1 MELSTTAGAAAPSA
15 APAAATAAP
24 FGRGWRRL
32 PRDARDTLFL
42 LAVIGWTVL
51 PHVGHLPP
59 WCSALAGAVL
69 LWRGRLALR
78 QQPLPGRLVLAGVLL
93 LALALTWW
101 SHRTLLGKE
110 AGVTL
115 VVALMA
121 LKTLELRARRDAFV
135 VFFLGFFLIL
145 TQFLYS
151 QSMAAALSM
160 GVSVWGL
167 LTALVLAHMPSGVPA
182 LRQAAGTAARCA
194 AYGAPVMVLLFVLFP
209 RLGPLWGG
217 PADGQAKT
225 GLSTSMQMGSMVDLA
240 VDDSVAMRLRFAGT
254 PPPPQTL
261 YFRGPVLTQFDGRE
275 WLPGPT
281 GRDAAEIVIVTS
293 GKATSFSYEA
303 TLEPST
309 ITALPL
315 LELAG
320 EAPRIEGHAVRRG
333 AAGLWRTERPLR
345 ERIRLVAE
353 ARLDAR
359 PGPVER
365 TASLQP
371 ALELPAGANPR
382 TLAWAAALSRRSR
395 DADDFVGAV
404 LAHIRQGGYSYTLS
418 PGAYAEDG
426 GLNAVDEF
434 WLDRRQGFCEH
445 YAAAF
450 VVVLRAAG
458 IPARVVTGYQG
469 ADPETVDGYTIVR
482 QSNAHAWAEYW
493 QPGRGWLRADPTAA
507 VAPDRIVRSRRLAP
521 PPGFV
526 ESALDGVSPAL
537 WPRLRQGWE
546 AVNNRWDQWVL
557 DYSRGRQLD
566 LLRRLGIESPG
577 WEDLARLLAGALT
590 LAALAGA
597 VWAGFD
603 RWRQEPWLRHGEQ
616 LQRALRTIGID
627 AAAHDTPRAL
637 AFRVGQRHAGA
648 GAALAGLLVELDAAR
663 YGPAAARRPDPRLMR
678 ALHREAGR
686 LRPRGIAGRSA
697 QQTH

>member
-1 MELSTTAGAAAPSA
+1 M
-15 APAAATAAP
+15 
-24 FGRGWRRL
+24 
-32 PRDARDTLFL
+32 
-42 LAVIGWTVL
+42 
-51 PHVGHLPP
+51 
-59 WCSALAGAVL
+59 
-69 LWRGRLALR
+69 
-78 QQPLPGRLVLAGVLL
+78 
-93 LALALTWW
+93 
-101 SHRTLLGKE
+101 
-110 AGVTL
+110 TL
-115 VVALMA
+115 VVALMT

-135 VFFLGFFLIL
+135 VFFLGFFVIL

-160 GVSVWGL
+160 LVSVWGL

-182 LRQAAGTAARCA
+182 LRQAAGLAARCA

-240 VDDSVAMRLRFAGT
+240 VDDSVAMRLRFAGA
-254 PPPPQTL
+254 PPPPQAL

-275 WLPGPT
+275 WLPGPS
-281 GRDAAEIVIVTS
+281 GRDAAEVVVAHQRPGRPASATRPRWSRRRSPPCRCSNSLSRRRASKAMRCGAAPPACGAPS
-293 GKATSFSYEA
+293 GRCANASASSPRPGSTPGPGRSSAT
-303 TLEPST
+303 
-309 ITALPL
+309 TALQPRWSCRP
-315 LELAG
+315 
-320 EAPRIEGHAVRRG
+320 APIRARSPGRASWRG
-333 AAGLWRTERPLR
+333 
-345 ERIRLVAE
+345 
-353 ARLDAR
+353 
-359 PGPVER
+359 
-365 TASLQP
+365 
-371 ALELPAGANPR
+371 
-382 TLAWAAALSRRSR
+382 RSR
-395 DADDFVGAV
+395 DADAFVAAV
-404 LAHIRQGGYSYTLS
+404 LAHIRSGGYVYTLS

-426 GLNAVDEF
+426 GPNAVDEF

-469 ADPETVDGYTIVR
+469 ADPEPVDGYTIVR

-546 AVNNRWDQWVL
+546 VVNNRWDQWVL

-597 VWAGFD
+597 VWAGLD
-603 RWRQEPWLRHGEQ
+603 RWRQDPWVRHGEQ
-616 LQRALRTIGID
+616 LRRALRTIGID
-627 AAAHDTPRAL
+627 GAAHETPRAL
-637 AFRVGQRHAGA
+637 AARVTARHAAA
-648 GAALAGLLVELDAAR
+648 GSALAALLVDLDAAR

-678 ALHREAGR
+678 ALHRAAAR
-686 LRPRGIAGRSA
+686 LRPGAGA
-697 QQTH
+697 NGMA

>member
-1 MELSTTAGAAAPSA
+1 MALTGAVPAAPSA
-15 APAAATAAP
+15 RGASWRP
-24 FGRGWRRL
+24 GHGWRRL

-51 PHVGHLPP
+51 PHVGHLPA

-93 LALALTWW
+93 LALALTGW

-151 QSMAAALSM
+151 QSMAVALSM
-160 GVSVWGL
+160 LVSVWGL

-182 LRQAAGTAARCA
+182 LRQAAGLAARCA
-194 AYGAPVMVLLFVLFP
+194 AFGAPIMVLLFVLFP
-209 RLGPLWGG
+209 RLGPLWGA
-217 PADGQAKT
+217 PSDGQAKT
-225 GLSTSMQMGSMVDLA
+225 GLSNSMQMGSMADLA

-254 PPPPQTL
+254 APLPQAL

-275 WLPGPT
+275 WLPGPAGT
-281 GRDAAEIVIVTS
+281 AARGAAGVVVVGAGRPASVA
-293 GKATSFSYEA
+293 YEA
-303 TLEPST
+303 TVEPS
-309 ITALPL
+309 ALAVLPL
-315 LELAG
+315 LELAT

-333 AAGLWRTERPLR
+333 ADGLWRTERPLR
-345 ERIRLVAE
+345 ERIRLAAE

-359 PGPVER
+359 PGPADQAPALR
-365 TASLQP
+365 A
-371 ALELPAGANPR
+371 ALELPAAANPR
-382 TLAWAAALSRRSR
+382 MLAWAAALARRS
-395 DADDFVGAV
+395 ADTEAV
-404 LAHIRQGGYSYTLS
+404 VAALMAHIRTGGYVYTLA
-418 PGAYAEDG
+418 PGTYGDDG
-426 GLNAVDEF
+426 GLDAVDEF
-434 WLDRRQGFCEH
+434 WFDRRQGFCEH

-450 VVVLRAAG
+450 VVALRAAG
-458 IPARVVTGYQG
+458 VPARVVTGYQG
-469 ADPETVDGYTIVR
+469 ADPESVDGYTVVR

-493 QPGRGWLRADPTAA
+493 LAGRGWLRADPTAA

-537 WPRLRQGWE
+537 WPRLRRLWE
-546 AVNNRWDQWVL
+546 ASNNRWDQWVL

-577 WEDLARLLAGALT
+577 WEDLVRLLAGALT

-597 VWAGFD
+597 AWAGFD
-603 RWRQEPWLRHGEQ
+603 RWRQDPWLRHAGQ
-616 LQRALRTIGID
+616 LRRALRAIGID
-627 AAAHDTPRAL
+627 AAPHDTPRAL
-637 AFRVGQRHAGA
+637 AARVTARHAAA
-648 GAALAGLLVELDAAR
+648 GSALAALLVDLDAAR

-678 ALHREAGR
+678 ALHREAAR
-686 LRPRGIAGRSA
+686 LPRGGVAARSA
-697 QQTH
+697 